1 MPLTLDGAAAAA
13 ADQAS
18 SSSSSV
24 WPSPQQLATARAAA
38 KRLLSDQQDNFW
50 LYDAYGCCEAAM
62 GQTKTARKVLE
73 SALTLATAAAAGARA
88 GAAETDAAA
97 AAAVAPLLTLHLAQL
112 ELSTLR
118 SSKGAAERAHAAL
131 HAYLA
136 GEPYNVASAAAA
148 AAAAPGQ
155 QQQGLLADKALTKAR
170 RGFQDRIPQLLATAG
185 GSLSPAAAATV
196 AAAALFELTVGLLN
210 GRVGKGLDA
219 AAAVYKQL
227 TSAVPESIRAASQ
240 QHERLQIMHC
250 HMLVAA
256 AVGAA
261 DRLVPPLA
269 AAAAGGSI
277 SSKKAGTGSSAAAA
291 AAAAAAATA
300 ASLVSAVTPARARS
314 ALAAALQLYP
324 NSQPLLNLQVWLDH
338 SCHTLAGLRRQL
350 AALADL
356 NPSPGLWGIVLQAEG
371 LRPGGRVRLRALF
384 ERALA
389 APTPLTWHQQQR
401 LQRQQQQHAWDAAL
415 AELPALPQQQQQQE
429 AEGKD
434 DQRQRRL
441 LAAATAA
448 SEAAAQLE
456 LPLQD
461 SYRGW
466 GSCGSIWLCY
476 IQFELS
482 LGRQE
487 AARRLFLRALHEC
500 PGFKALWLSGFRALA
515 EGLNPREASGLMSAM
530 QEREVLL
537 RADVYEVLLA
547 DMAEQQQ

>member
-1 MPLTLDGAAAAA
+1 MPLTLDGAAH
-13 ADQAS
+13 QASS

-24 WPSPQQLATARAAA
+24 WPLPQQLATAGAAA
-38 KRLLSDQQDNFW
+38 KRLLSEQQDNFW

-62 GQTKTARKVLE
+62 GKTKTARKVLE
-73 SALTLATAAAAGARA
+73 SALTLATSAAAANARA

-97 AAAVAPLLTLHLAQL
+97 AAAAVGPLLALHLAQL
-112 ELSTLR
+112 ELSALS

-131 HAYLA
+131 HACLA
-136 GEPYNVASAAAA
+136 GEPYNAPSAAAA
-148 AAAAPGQ
+148 AAVPGQQQ
-155 QQQGLLADKALTKAR
+155 QQQGLLVDKPLTKAR

-185 GSLSPAAAATV
+185 GSLTPAAAATV
-196 AAAALFELTVGLLN
+196 AAAALFELTVGLLS

-219 AAAVYKQL
+219 AAAVYKQV
-227 TSAVPESIRAASQ
+227 TSAVPESVRAASQ
-240 QHERLQIMHC
+240 QHERLQVLHC
-250 HMLVAA
+250 QMLVAA

-261 DRLVPPLA
+261 DALVPPLA
-269 AAAAGGSI
+269 AGRSVA
-277 SSKKAGTGSSAAAA
+277 SSKKTGTATSAAAA

-300 ASLVSAVTPARARS
+300 ASLVAAVTPARARS
-314 ALAAALQLYP
+314 ALAAALQLHP

-371 LRPGGRVRLRALF
+371 LRPGGRVRMRALF

-389 APTPLTWHQQQR
+389 APAPLTWHQQQR
-401 LQRQQQQHAWDAAL
+401 LQRQQQQRAWAAAL
-415 AELPALPQQQQQQE
+415 AELPAIPQQQQQQE
-429 AEGKD
+429 EEGGKD
-434 DQRQRRL
+434 EQRQRRL
-441 LAAATAA
+441 LAAATSA

-476 IQFELS
+476 IQFELG

-500 PGFKALWLSGFRALA
+500 PGFKALWLAGFRALA